1 MKSFLRVASIAV
13 TTVMVALAVT
23 GCETS
28 RMNKEHSPLW
38 LVSDE
43 TTTGH
48 QEDVFPADPKGQPP
62 VPGSPTAAGP
72 DGRQPYSDGDARS
85 GAGAEHGMAAPPS
98 EQPKDSFQR
107 Q

>member
-1 MKSFLRVASIAV
+1 MVAGVAAAMA
-13 TTVMVALAVT
+13 TVALAVT

-28 RMNKEHSPLW
+28 RMNKEHSYAL
-38 LVSDE
+38 LVSDV

-48 QEDVFPADPKGQPP
+48 QQDVFPANGEGQPP

-72 DGRQPYSDGDARS
+72 DGRQPYSDGHARPGS
-85 GAGAEHGMAAPPS
+85 GAEHGMAAPPA
-98 EQPKDSFQR
+98 EQPRDPFQR